1 MRSYKSPAQALT
13 SVQQF
18 MIQEQSENT
27 HLTRE
32 LAFLLSGIT
41 LASKHIALY
50 VKRDGLTDVSDKT
63 ETTNVHGE
71 EVKKLDEL
79 ADKILIDSLGLN
91 ADVAIISSEE
101 NEKPVILQESGGK
114 YILFFDPLDGSSNL
128 NVGVS
133 VGTIFSIMEKP
144 KNTSKDP
151 MESILQPGNRQIAA
165 GYIMYGS
172 GTVLVFSTGK
182 GVHMFTLDPNVGDY
196 LLSRKN
202 ITFPNKGKCYSIN
215 EGNAKSFDPGYQKWL
230 EWVKSDEAGPY
241 TARYIGSMV
250 ADFHRT
256 LIQGGVFVYPTTKKS
271 PEGKLRLMYEANPI
285 AFIAEQAKGMA
296 TNGTTPIL
304 DIMPESLHQKVPLI
318 VGETKEV
325 EKVLS
330 FIEKQD
336 R

>member
-1 MRSYKSPAQALT
+1 MQAYKSPEHALT
-13 SVQQF
+13 TAQQF
-18 MIQEQSENT
+18 LLLEQSGDSN
-27 HLTRE
+27 LTRE
-32 LAFLLSGIT
+32 LAFLISAIT

-63 ETTNVHGE
+63 TGKNVHGE

-79 ADKILIDSLGLN
+79 ADKMLIDSLGLN

-101 NEKPVILQESGGK
+101 NEKPVILRESGGK

-128 NVGVS
+128 NVGVA

-144 KNTSKDP
+144 PQAYTDP
-151 MESILQPGNRQIAA
+151 SEVILQPGNRQIAA

-172 GTVLVFSTGK
+172 STVLVFTTGN

-196 LLSRKN
+196 LLSRKD
-202 ITFPNKGKCYSIN
+202 ITFPSGGKCYSIN
-215 EGNAKSFDPGYQKWL
+215 EGNAHSFDPGYKKWL
-230 EWVKSDEAGPY
+230 DWVKSDEAGPF
-241 TARYIGSMV
+241 TGRYIGSMV

-256 LIQGGVFVYPTTKKS
+256 LIQGGVFAYPATKKS

-296 TNGTTPIL
+296 TNGTSRIL
-304 DIMPESLHQKVPLI
+304 DIQPTSLHQRVPLLF
-318 VGETKEV
+318 GETKEV
-325 EKVLS
+325 QRIMSYVNS
-330 FIEKQD
+330 
-336 R
+336 

>member
-1 MRSYKSPAQALT
+1 MQAYKSPEHALT

-18 MIQEQSENT
+18 MIQEQSVDT

-50 VKRDGLTDVSDKT
+50 VKRDGLTDISDKT

-79 ADKILIDSLGLN
+79 ADTMLINSLGLN

-101 NEKPVILQESGGK
+101 NEEPVILQESGGK

-144 KNTSKDP
+144 QKSYNDP
-151 MESILQPGNRQIAA
+151 MDIILQPGNRQIAA

-172 GTVLVFSTGK
+172 STVLVFTTGK
-182 GVHMFTLDPNVGDY
+182 GVHMFTLDPHVGDY
-196 LLSRKN
+196 LLSKQN
-202 ITFPNKGKCYSIN
+202 ITFPKNGKCYSIN
-215 EGNAKSFDPGYQKWL
+215 EGNAHSFDPGYQKWL
-230 EWVKSDEAGPY
+230 DWVKSNEAGPY

-256 LIQGGVFVYPTTKKS
+256 LIQGGIFVYPTTKKS

-285 AFIAEQAKGMA
+285 AFIAEQAQGIA
-296 TNGTTPIL
+296 TTGKSRIL
-304 DIMPESLHQKVPLI
+304 DVQPTSLHQRVPLI
-318 VGETKEV
+318 VGEKNEV
-325 EKVLS
+325 EKLMT
-330 FIEKQD
+330 FIK
-336 R
+336 